1 MRRLILVAAL
11 VAAAGAAAPA
21 QAEPRRFV
29 LDPEHLVIDFSVMH
43 IGYARVRGQFL
54 AAQGSFVFDEATR
67 ALSDLVVTVDPGSV
81 FTNHQERDGH
91 IRGRDFL
98 AADSHPEIRFV
109 MTRAVAQTETTGQ
122 IEGDLTIRGVTRPA
136 TLEVTLNKIGPYP
149 FGSNY
154 VVGVSARGT
163 IQRSAFGMT
172 YALDNGWVGDDIE
185 ITIEAEAIR
194 Q

>member
-1 MRRLILVAAL
+1 MKRLLIAVALA
-11 VAAAGAAAPA
+11 VAAAGVAPA
-21 QAEPRRFV
+21 EAEPRRFV
-29 LDPEHLVIDFSVMH
+29 LDPEHLVIDFAVMH

-54 AAQGSFVFDEATR
+54 KAEGSFVFDESAR
-67 ALSDLVVTVDPGSV
+67 ALSDLVVTIDAASV
-81 FTNHQERDGH
+81 FTNHKERDGH
-91 IRGRDFL
+91 VRSRDFL
-98 AADSHPEIRFV
+98 AAEANPEIRFV
-109 MTRAVAQTETTGQ
+109 MTRAVAETETTGR

-154 VVGVSARGT
+154 VLGVSGRGV
-163 IQRSAFGMT
+163 IKRSDYGMS
-172 YALDNGWVGDDIE
+172 YALDNGWVGDEVE